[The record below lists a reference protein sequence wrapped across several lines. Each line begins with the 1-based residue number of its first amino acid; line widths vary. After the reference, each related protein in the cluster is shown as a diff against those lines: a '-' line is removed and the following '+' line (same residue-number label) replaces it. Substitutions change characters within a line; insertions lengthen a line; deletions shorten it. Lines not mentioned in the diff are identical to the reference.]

1 LIQTLSK
8 IEVCSRIRFEE
19 EATYLDLI
27 ETWRS
32 LRELDPSSCTRL
44 TFLSFFWGRE
54 EDQMGSKE
62 EKRMIPDLE
71 SGVLV
76 GGRTASGGGVVAG
89 SEYYVGLAG
98 SQAEAAAA
106 AVAGTAYLDDEE
118 QDRNR
123 QRRALRVASTVFVTI
138 CCLIVAL
145 HGVVSLYP
153 RIEAFVRGTAAAPS
167 ALFLINELQQGSVA
181 ATMKLRDDHEAVQQP
196 HRTSFHYQPAK
207 NWMNGTKR
215 SPHLS

>member
-1 LIQTLSK
+1 L
-8 IEVCSRIRFEE
+8 
-19 EATYLDLI
+19 
-27 ETWRS
+27 
-32 LRELDPSSCTRL
+32 
-44 TFLSFFWGRE
+44 GRE
-54 EDQMGSKE
+54 ENQMGSKE

-76 GGRTASGGGVVAG
+76 GGRTASGGVVVAG

-181 ATMKLRDDHEAVQQP
+181 AAMKLRDDHEAVQQP